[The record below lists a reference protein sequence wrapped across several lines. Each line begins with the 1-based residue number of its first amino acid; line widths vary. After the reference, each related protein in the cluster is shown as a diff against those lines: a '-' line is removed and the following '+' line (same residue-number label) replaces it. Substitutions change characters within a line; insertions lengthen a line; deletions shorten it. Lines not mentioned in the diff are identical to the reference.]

1 MLRSRWAGAFWLVA
15 LVICGL
21 GGSVARA
28 EDGAAPAATNYNKDL
43 LAVEQRV
50 DGLKEQ
56 VFQSKATLQLLKEIV
71 EQGSSA
77 GARVTVWHVNRLGQA
92 FKMQAITYLIDGQ
105 ARFSKVDNSG
115 ALSDSKEF
123 KIHDGSVPPG
133 NHTVSVDFKLRP
145 TGFGVFRYAQD
156 YEVDVRSSYSFD
168 VEVGKQCTVRAIIND
183 RGSGAASFEERAKV
197 DFELK
202 CERISE

>member
-1 MLRSRWAGAFWLVA
+1 MLRSRWAGAGWLVA
-15 LVICGL
+15 LVMGGL
-21 GGSVARA
+21 VMGAPRA
-28 EDGAAPAATNYNKDL
+28 EDAAPAATENFNKDL
-43 LAVEQRV
+43 LSVEERV

-71 EQGSSA
+71 ETGSSS
-77 GARVTVWHVNRLGQA
+77 GARVTVWHVNKLGQA
-92 FKMQAITYLIDGQ
+92 FKMQAITYLLDGQ

-123 KIHDGSVPPG
+123 KIHDGAVPPG
-133 NHTVSVDFKLRP
+133 SHTVSVDFKLKP

-168 VEVGKQCTVRAIIND
+168 VEVGKQCTVRAIVND